1 MTKTTTITTTTITNN
16 NDTVNDPGN
25 DAPIIPPG
33 IDITPK
39 DKDAVHSI
47 GTVTFKKTKSAEVLS
62 PYVEAY
68 YDSHSNALLIQAV
81 VYVDSP
87 LVEKEELHFSVI
99 QNTYIDIE
107 GSPQLQFFIV
117 YNMPE
122 ELSADLFIY
131 EIVFNADSSFIGGF
145 SNLEKIQTFLW
156 DSDPE
161 TSRGTETPVR
171 SIH

>member
-1 MTKTTTITTTTITNN
+1 M
-16 NDTVNDPGN
+16 
-25 DAPIIPPG
+25 
-33 IDITPK
+33 
-39 DKDAVHSI
+39 
-47 GTVTFKKTKSAEVLS
+47 S

-87 LVEKEELHFSVI
+87 LVENETLHYKII
-99 QNTYIDIE
+99 QNTYIDLE
-107 GSPQLQFFIV
+107 GNPQLQFFIV

-131 EIVFNADSSFIGGF
+131 EIVFNADASFIGGF

-171 SIH
+171 SIN

>member
-1 MTKTTTITTTTITNN
+1 MTKTTTTTITTTTINN
-16 NDTVNDPGN
+16 NDDPAV
-25 DAPIIPPG
+25 DPPINPPG
-33 IDITPK
+33 KDITPK

-87 LVEKEELHFSVI
+87 LVENEILHYRVI

-171 SIH
+171 SIN

>member
-1 MTKTTTITTTTITNN
+1 MTKTTTTTITTTTINN
-16 NDTVNDPGN
+16 NDDAVI

-68 YDSHSNALLIQAV
+68 YDAHQNTLQIQAV

-87 LVEKEELHFSVI
+87 LIENEILHYKIF

-107 GSPQLQFFIV
+107 GDPQLQFFIV

-131 EIVFNADSSFIGGF
+131 EIVFNAADSFIGGF

-161 TSRGTETPVR
+161 TSRGTETAVR
-171 SIH
+171 SL

>member
-1 MTKTTTITTTTITNN
+1 MTKTTTTTITTTIDN
-16 NDTVNDPGN
+16 NDDDTAI
-25 DAPIIPPG
+25 DAGITPPG

-87 LVEKEELHFSVI
+87 LVENEILHYKII

-107 GSPQLQFFIV
+107 GNPQLQFFIV

-131 EIVFNADSSFIGGF
+131 EIVFNANDSFIGGF

-171 SIH
+171 SI